1 MSRCL
6 GVDGAGSG
14 WLAVWR
20 QGSEL
25 GWKRYEDAE
34 SLWLS
39 NIDASVIAVDI
50 PIGLEDGSARA
61 TDRLARAFVGGK
73 RASSVFAAP
82 MRPALNAANR
92 LEAQTIQRQLGG
104 MGVAAQAFA
113 IYPKIRQWD
122 HLLRG
127 DANARACVHEIHPE
141 VSFAAMR
148 GGFGQGIVAPKRTLE
163 GQEIRLA
170 LLAKYFGPKRVERL
184 RAAIPKRIA
193 AIDDVHDALAA
204 LWSAERI
211 ASGTAQSLPDPP
223 RVDSLG
229 LRMAIWY

>member
-1 MSRCL
+1 MTRCL

-20 QGSEL
+20 QGSAL
-25 GWKRYEDAE
+25 SWKRYEDAE
-34 SLWLS
+34 SLWLAHT
-39 NIDASVIAVDI
+39 DASVIAVDI
-50 PIGLEDGSARA
+50 PLGLEDGSARP

-92 LEAQTIQRQLGG
+92 LEAQTIQKQLGG

-122 HLLRG
+122 HLLRH
-127 DANARACVHEIHPE
+127 DASARACVREIHPE
-141 VSFAAMR
+141 VSFATMR
-148 GGFGQGIVAPKRTLE
+148 GGIGQGIVESKRSLE
-163 GQEIRLA
+163 GQEIRFA
-170 LLAKYFGPKRVERL
+170 LLAKNFGQKRVELL
-184 RAAIPKRIA
+184 RAEIPKPVA
-193 AIDDVHDALAA
+193 AVDDVHDALAA

-211 ASGTAQSLPDPP
+211 AAGSARTLPDPV
-223 RVDSLG
+223 RVDSHG
-229 LRMAIWY
+229 LMMAIWY